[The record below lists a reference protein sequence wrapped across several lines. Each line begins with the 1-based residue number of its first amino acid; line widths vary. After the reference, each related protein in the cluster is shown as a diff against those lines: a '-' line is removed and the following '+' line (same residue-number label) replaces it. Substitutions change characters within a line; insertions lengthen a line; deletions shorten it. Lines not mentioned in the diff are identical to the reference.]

1 MLRIL
6 KILIHL
12 AILIALF
19 PAKIALAD
27 MQNTRNSFINPRIRE
42 KLISRYQLLFNN
54 YQSPDILSDE
64 YDDTYFKNQKKM
76 GDYIARQVIQYQLK
90 AFFKGTKLE
99 EMEQK
104 VEEVRNVEFAF
115 RNSSGEEPRVKF
127 KLVFGDRIKF
137 KASSTFYQM
146 ESRFVYNTMKNRL
159 KWSISRNLSPSM
171 SAEFL
176 NQLDFERNTQTYFL
190 NFAYQF

>member
-1 MLRIL
+1 MLKML

-12 AILIALF
+12 AIIIAFF

-27 MQNTRNSFINPRIRE
+27 MQSTDNSFINPRIRE
-42 KLISRYQLLFNN
+42 KLITKYQLLFNN
-54 YQSPDILSDE
+54 YQSPDILDDE

-90 AFFKGTKLE
+90 HLFKGTKLE

-115 RNSSGEEPRVKF
+115 RSNSGEEPRVKF

-146 ESRFVYNTMKNRL
+146 ESRFVYNTVKNRL
-159 KWSISRNLSPSM
+159 KCSIRRNLSPSM

-176 NQLDFERNTQTYFL
+176 NQVDFHRDTQTFFL